1 MKSKT
6 STLVFALRILSK
18 DIKSEDGVANAAIL
32 EASERLEEMRKML
45 VDLHEK
51 AGIVISDSD
60 KIMNPWK

>member
-60 KIMNPWK
+60 KILN